1 MGAPEKY
8 MYELKEYL
16 NAINFTKKN
25 LMDSE
30 DKDWV
35 KKYPTFIVNKILS
48 GFPDTVMLANEV
60 NRNHFLDKDMQYS
73 FLLNSIR
80 SKKRFSPFLRASKLK
95 DIDLVKEYYGYSNE
109 KAKTVLDIL
118 TKDQL
123 KLIKE
128 KLYKGGTK

>member
-1 MGAPEKY
+1 

-30 DKDWV
+30 DKLWQ
-35 KKYPTFIVNKILS
+35 KKYPAFIVNKILS
-48 GFPDTVMLANEV
+48 GFSDTIMLVNEM
-60 NRNHFLDKDMQYS
+60 NRNHFVDKDMQFQ

-80 SKKRFSPFLRASKLK
+80 SKKRYSPFLRASKLK
-95 DIDLVKEYYGYSNE
+95 DIEIVKEYYGYNNE
-109 KAKTVLDIL
+109 KAKVALDIL

-128 KLYKGGTK
+128 KLFKGGKK

>member
-1 MGAPEKY
+1 

-30 DKDWV
+30 DKLWE
-35 KKYPTFIVNKILS
+35 KKYPAFIVNKILS
-48 GFPDTVMLANEV
+48 GFSDTIMLVNEM
-60 NRNHFLDKDMQYS
+60 NRNHFLDKDMQFQ

-95 DIDLVKEYYGYSNE
+95 DIECVKEYYGYSND
-109 KAKTVLDIL
+109 KAKSALDIL
-118 TKDQL
+118 TKEQL

-128 KLYKGGTK
+128 KLFKGGIK